1 MQDNL
6 ETSAHFATAVYS
18 ISKPDFL
25 PSVLAV
31 FDEAIKKQQ
40 QLKEINALYPVYMTG
55 NLYMDPRLNDFSTY
69 IASTAWNVL
78 NSQGYKMDDKIT
90 YFHSM
95 WGQEHHKTSNMEEH
109 VHSDGVQIVGFYFLD
124 CPENSSHMIFTDPR
138 VGKNLLGMVEADPT
152 KISMASAHISFK
164 PEVGK
169 LYLTNAWLA
178 HSFSRHNNDKPF
190 KFIHMNLSVQQ
201 APPKQEVTI
210 V

>member
-6 ETSAHFATAVYS
+6 ETSVHFATAVYS

-31 FDEAIKKQQ
+31 FDEAVKKQQ

-95 WGQEHHKTSNMEEH
+95 WGQEHHKT
-109 VHSDGVQIVGFYFLD
+109 
-124 CPENSSHMIFTDPR
+124 
-138 VGKNLLGMVEADPT
+138 
-152 KISMASAHISFK
+152 
-164 PEVGK
+164 
-169 LYLTNAWLA
+169 
-178 HSFSRHNNDKPF
+178 
-190 KFIHMNLSVQQ
+190 
-201 APPKQEVTI
+201 
-210 V
+210 